1 MTINFEL
8 LMINASDL
16 TWKIFSIYFFEDETL
31 GMKNRSFNRGMYQKL
46 RIRAD
51 ISVVLG
57 VDSVYT
63 VNLVPVQFSWVD
75 SDWFFFNSFWPF
87 IADLSLHWLKYWLQ
101 LMLILLLIWFDI

>member
-16 TWKIFSIYFFEDETL
+16 TWKIFSIYFVEDETL
-31 GMKNRSFNRGMYQKL
+31 GMKNRSFNIGMYQKL

-75 SDWFFFNSFWPF
+75 SDWFFFIHF
-87 IADLSLHWLKYWLQ
+87 DH
-101 LMLILLLIWFDI
+101 LLLT

>member
-1 MTINFEL
+1 MTIYFEL

-16 TWKIFSIYFFEDETL
+16 TWKIFSIYFVEDETL

-75 SDWFFFNSFWPF
+75 SDWFFFIHF
-87 IADLSLHWLKYWLQ
+87 DH
-101 LMLILLLIWFDI
+101 LLLT

>member
-16 TWKIFSIYFFEDETL
+16 TWKIFSIYFVEDETL
-31 GMKNRSFNRGMYQKL
+31 GMKNGSFNRGMYQKL

-75 SDWFFFNSFWPF
+75 SDWFFFIHF
-87 IADLSLHWLKYWLQ
+87 DH
-101 LMLILLLIWFDI
+101 LLLT